1 MKTKEIRSIKL
12 DNVSAQE
19 DGDIRYIY
27 GKIPYNTK
35 SQKMYI
41 GYSNCRF
48 EKLDRNVFHKTLG
61 DKSNV
66 FANYSHD
73 QSKILGSTKS
83 NTLELEDKEDGLYIR
98 CKVPNTSWGNDT
110 WEVISRGD
118 VTTMSFEF
126 IPYDWVD
133 DQVEDTVTLRSAKL
147 EAVAFCVAEPA
158 YLETDSYASFR
169 KRNIDLEKLSEA
181 IDEGKVTEDVK
192 KLAKTLNDLIAKEE
206 ERVKEEEAKE
216 KEKQEKESEE
226 KPEKVKEEE
235 AKEEKEPEEK
245 QEKESEEKQE
255 KESEVKPEAELEE
268 IKEQPKVEEKAVE
281 KEQSEDTP
289 NNDTKTETEVDEE
302 YKKKLEQLKD
312 LERELSTVLESM

>member
-41 GYSNCRF
+41 GYSDCRF

-126 IPYDWVD
+126 IPYDWVED
-133 DQVEDTVTLRSAKL
+133 KIEDTVILRSAKL

-206 ERVKEEEAKE
+206 ERVKEEKE
-216 KEKQEKESEE
+216 KE
-226 KPEKVKEEE
+226 PKEEE
-235 AKEEKEPEEK
+235 KAKEE
-245 QEKESEEKQE
+245 
-255 KESEVKPEAELEE
+255 PEAELEE
-268 IKEQPKVEEKAVE
+268 VKEEENKEVKEQPKVEEKAVE

-302 YKKKLEQLKD
+302 YKNKLEQLKN
-312 LERELSTVLESM
+312 LEKELSAVLESM

>member
-206 ERVKEEEAKE
+206 ERVKEEAKEKEKPEEKAKEEKAKEEKAKEEKAKEEERVKEE
-216 KEKQEKESEE
+216 KEKQEKE
-226 KPEKVKEEE
+226 
-235 AKEEKEPEEK
+235 K
-245 QEKESEEKQE
+245 QEKE
-255 KESEVKPEAELEE
+255 PEAELEE

-281 KEQSEDTP
+281 KEQSADTP

-312 LERELSTVLESM
+312 LEKELSTVLESM

>member
-41 GYSNCRF
+41 GYSDCRF

-126 IPYDWVD
+126 IPYDWVED
-133 DQVEDTVTLRSAKL
+133 KIEDTVILRSAKL

-206 ERVKEEEAKE
+206 EK
-216 KEKQEKESEE
+216 
-226 KPEKVKEEE
+226 
-235 AKEEKEPEEK
+235 AKEEKEAEPKEEEK
-245 QEKESEEKQE
+245 AKEE
-255 KESEVKPEAELEE
+255 PEAELEE
-268 IKEQPKVEEKAVE
+268 VKEQPKVEEKAVE

-289 NNDTKTETEVDEE
+289 NDDTKTETEVDEE
-302 YKKKLEQLKD
+302 YKNKLEQLKN
-312 LERELSTVLESM
+312 LEKELSTVLESM

>member
-12 DNVSAQE
+12 DNVTAQE
-19 DGDIRYIY
+19 DGAIRYIY

-133 DQVEDTVTLRSAKL
+133 DEVEDTVTLRSAKL

-206 ERVKEEEAKE
+206 GRVKEEKAKE
-216 KEKQEKESEE
+216 
-226 KPEKVKEEE
+226 
-235 AKEEKEPEEK
+235 
-245 QEKESEEKQE
+245 
-255 KESEVKPEAELEE
+255 EVKPEEAEPKEPANKEE
-268 IKEQPKVEEKAVE
+268 LNKEQPKVEEKAVE
-281 KEQSEDTP
+281 KEQSADTP

-302 YKKKLEQLKD
+302 YKNKLEQLKN
-312 LERELSTVLESM
+312 LEKELSTVLESM

>member
-12 DNVSAQE
+12 ENVTAHE

-41 GYSNCRF
+41 GYSDCRF

-133 DQVEDTVTLRSAKL
+133 DEVEDTVTLRSAKL

-192 KLAKTLNDLIAKEE
+192 KLAKTLNELIAKEE
-206 ERVKEEEAKE
+206 ERVKEEEKKE
-216 KEKQEKESEE
+216 EVKEPANKEEPKE
-226 KPEKVKEEE
+226 TKKEEE
-235 AKEEKEPEEK
+235 LNRE
-245 QEKESEEKQE
+245 
-255 KESEVKPEAELEE
+255 
-268 IKEQPKVEEKAVE
+268 KEQPKVEEKAVE
-281 KEQSEDTP
+281 KEQSADTP

-302 YKKKLEQLKD
+302 YKNKLEQLKD
-312 LERELSTVLESM
+312 LEKELSAVLESM

>member
-216 KEKQEKESEE
+216 EKT
-226 KPEKVKEEE
+226 
-235 AKEEKEPEEK
+235 KEEKEQPEEK
-245 QEKESEEKQE
+245 QEKEEAKE
-255 KESEVKPEAELEE
+255 KEKEPDNKE
-268 IKEQPKVEEKAVE
+268 EQPEVEEKAVE
-281 KEQSEDTP
+281 KEQSADTP
-289 NNDTKTETEVDEE
+289 NKDTKTETEVDEE
-302 YKKKLEQLKD
+302 YKNKLEQLKD
-312 LERELSTVLESM
+312 LEKELSAVLESM

>member
-41 GYSNCRF
+41 GYSDCRF

-126 IPYDWVD
+126 IPYDWVED
-133 DQVEDTVTLRSAKL
+133 KIEDTVILRSAKL

-206 ERVKEEEAKE
+206 ERVKEEKEAE
-216 KEKQEKESEE
+216 
-226 KPEKVKEEE
+226 PKEEE
-235 AKEEKEPEEK
+235 NKEE
-245 QEKESEEKQE
+245 
-255 KESEVKPEAELEE
+255 PEAELEE
-268 IKEQPKVEEKAVE
+268 IKEEKEENKEVKEQPKVEEKAVE

-302 YKKKLEQLKD
+302 YKNKLEQLKN
-312 LERELSTVLESM
+312 LEKELSTVLESM

>member
-12 DNVSAQE
+12 DNVSAHE
-19 DGDIRYIY
+19 DSGTRYIY

-41 GYSNCRF
+41 GYSDCRF

-66 FANYSHD
+66 FANFSHD
-73 QSKILGSTKS
+73 PNKILGSTKS

-133 DQVEDTVTLRSAKL
+133 DVAEDTVILRSAKL
-147 EAVAFCVAEPA
+147 EAVAFCVPEPA

-206 ERVKEEEAKE
+206 ERVKEEEK
-216 KEKQEKESEE
+216 
-226 KPEKVKEEE
+226 KEEV
-235 AKEEKEPEEK
+235 KEPEN
-245 QEKESEEKQE
+245 KEELNKEE
-255 KESEVKPEAELEE
+255 
-268 IKEQPKVEEKAVE
+268 EQPKVEEKAVE
-281 KEQSEDTP
+281 KEQSADTP

-302 YKKKLEQLKD
+302 YKNKLEQLKD
-312 LERELSTVLESM
+312 LEKELSTVLESM

>member
-1 MKTKEIRSIKL
+1 MKAKEIRSIKL
-12 DNVSAQE
+12 ENVSAQE
-19 DGDIRYIY
+19 EGEARYIY

-41 GYSNCRF
+41 GYSDCRF

-133 DQVEDTVTLRSAKL
+133 DKIEDTVTLRSAKL

-206 ERVKEEEAKE
+206 
-216 KEKQEKESEE
+216 
-226 KPEKVKEEE
+226 P
-235 AKEEKEPEEK
+235 AKEEKEAEP
-245 QEKESEEKQE
+245 
-255 KESEVKPEAELEE
+255 EVKPENKEE
-268 IKEQPKVEEKAVE
+268 KEQPKVEEKAVE

-302 YKKKLEQLKD
+302 YKNKLEQLKN
-312 LERELSTVLESM
+312 LEKELSAVLESM

>member
-206 ERVKEEEAKE
+206 ERVKEEKEKQE
-216 KEKQEKESEE
+216 KEKQEKE
-226 KPEKVKEEE
+226 
-235 AKEEKEPEEK
+235 
-245 QEKESEEKQE
+245 
-255 KESEVKPEAELEE
+255 PEAELEE

-281 KEQSEDTP
+281 KEQSADTP

-312 LERELSTVLESM
+312 LEKELSTVLESM

>member
-133 DQVEDTVTLRSAKL
+133 DEVEDTVTLRSAKL

-206 ERVKEEEAKE
+206 ERVKEEKAKE
-216 KEKQEKESEE
+216 EKEPDNKEEQPKVEE
-226 KPEKVKEEE
+226 K
-235 AKEEKEPEEK
+235 AKEEKEPEEE
-245 QEKESEEKQE
+245 QN
-255 KESEVKPEAELEE
+255 
-268 IKEQPKVEEKAVE
+268 KEQPKVEEKAVE

-289 NNDTKTETEVDEE
+289 NKDTKTETEVDEE
-302 YKKKLEQLKD
+302 YKNKLEQLKD
-312 LERELSTVLESM
+312 LEKELSAVLESM

>member
-12 DNVSAQE
+12 ENVSAQE
-19 DGDIRYIY
+19 EGAERYIY

-41 GYSNCRF
+41 GYSDCRF

-133 DQVEDTVTLRSAKL
+133 DKIEDTVTLRSAKL

-206 ERVKEEEAKE
+206 ERVKEEEKKE
-216 KEKQEKESEE
+216 EKESE
-226 KPEKVKEEE
+226 
-235 AKEEKEPEEK
+235 
-245 QEKESEEKQE
+245 
-255 KESEVKPEAELEE
+255 AELENKE
-268 IKEQPKVEEKAVE
+268 VKEQPKVEEKAVE
-281 KEQSEDTP
+281 KEQSADTP

-302 YKKKLEQLKD
+302 YKNKLEQLKN
-312 LERELSTVLESM
+312 LEKELSAVLESM

>member
-216 KEKQEKESEE
+216 EKAKEEKETEEKAKEEKEKQEKET
-226 KPEKVKEEE
+226 
-235 AKEEKEPEEK
+235 
-245 QEKESEEKQE
+245 
-255 KESEVKPEAELEE
+255 EVKPEAELEE

-289 NNDTKTETEVDEE
+289 NNDTKTETEVDED
-302 YKKKLEQLKD
+302 YKNKLEQLKD
-312 LERELSTVLESM
+312 LEKELSTVLESM

>member
-12 DNVSAQE
+12 ENVTAHE

-41 GYSNCRF
+41 GYSDCRF

-126 IPYDWVD
+126 IPYDWVED
-133 DQVEDTVTLRSAKL
+133 RIEDTVTLRSAKL

-206 ERVKEEEAKE
+206 ERVKEEEKKE
-216 KEKQEKESEE
+216 E
-226 KPEKVKEEE
+226 VKEEQSKE
-235 AKEEKEPEEK
+235 TKKEE
-245 QEKESEEKQE
+245 
-255 KESEVKPEAELEE
+255 ELNRE
-268 IKEQPKVEEKAVE
+268 KEQPKVEEKAVE
-281 KEQSEDTP
+281 KEQSADTP

-302 YKKKLEQLKD
+302 YKNKLEQLKN
-312 LERELSTVLESM
+312 LEKELSAVLESM

>member
-1 MKTKEIRSIKL
+1 
-12 DNVSAQE
+12 
-19 DGDIRYIY
+19 
-27 GKIPYNTK
+27 
-35 SQKMYI
+35 MYI
-41 GYSNCRF
+41 GYSDCRF

-133 DQVEDTVTLRSAKL
+133 DKIEDTVTLRSAKL
-147 EAVAFCVAEPA
+147 EAVAFCVTEPA

-192 KLAKTLNDLIAKEE
+192 KLAKTLNDLIAKE
-206 ERVKEEEAKE
+206 RV
-216 KEKQEKESEE
+216 
-226 KPEKVKEEE
+226 
-235 AKEEKEPEEK
+235 KEEKEPAN
-245 QEKESEEKQE
+245 KEAE
-255 KESEVKPEAELEE
+255 PEAELEE
-268 IKEQPKVEEKAVE
+268 IKEEEKKEVKEKKEQPKVEEKAVE

-289 NNDTKTETEVDEE
+289 NKDTKTETEVDEE
-302 YKKKLEQLKD
+302 YKNKLEQLKN
-312 LERELSTVLESM
+312 LEKELSAVLESM

>member
-12 DNVSAQE
+12 DNVTAQE

-133 DQVEDTVTLRSAKL
+133 DVAEDTVTLRSAKL

-206 ERVKEEEAKE
+206 ERVKEEEKKE
-216 KEKQEKESEE
+216 V
-226 KPEKVKEEE
+226 KPE
-235 AKEEKEPEEK
+235 EEKEQPKVEEEEK
-245 QEKESEEKQE
+245 EA
-255 KESEVKPEAELEE
+255 KPEAELEE
-268 IKEQPKVEEKAVE
+268 VKEQPKVEEKAVE
-281 KEQSEDTP
+281 KEQSDDTP

-302 YKKKLEQLKD
+302 YKKKLEQLKN
-312 LERELSTVLESM
+312 LEKELSTVLESM

>member
-12 DNVSAQE
+12 ENASAQE
-19 DGDIRYIY
+19 DSGTRYIY

-41 GYSNCRF
+41 GYSDCKF

-66 FANYSHD
+66 FANFSHD
-73 QSKILGSTKS
+73 PNKILGSTKS

-133 DQVEDTVTLRSAKL
+133 DEVEDTVILRSAKL

-206 ERVKEEEAKE
+206 ERVKEEEK
-216 KEKQEKESEE
+216 
-226 KPEKVKEEE
+226 KEEPE
-235 AKEEKEPEEK
+235 NKEEK
-245 QEKESEEKQE
+245 KE
-255 KESEVKPEAELEE
+255 PEAELEE
-268 IKEQPKVEEKAVE
+268 VKEEEKKEPDNKDKEQPKVEEKAVE

-302 YKKKLEQLKD
+302 YKNKLEQLKN
-312 LERELSTVLESM
+312 LEKELSAVLESM

>member
-133 DQVEDTVTLRSAKL
+133 DEVEDTVTLRSAKL

-216 KEKQEKESEE
+216 KEKQE
-226 KPEKVKEEE
+226 
-235 AKEEKEPEEK
+235 
-245 QEKESEEKQE
+245 
-255 KESEVKPEAELEE
+255 EVKPEAELEE
-268 IKEQPKVEEKAVE
+268 IKEQPKAKEKEKPEEKQEKEPDNKEELNKKQPKVEEKAVE

-289 NNDTKTETEVDEE
+289 NKDTKTKTEVDEE
-302 YKKKLEQLKD
+302 YKNKLEQLKD
-312 LERELSTVLESM
+312 LEKELSAVLESM

>member
-12 DNVSAQE
+12 DNVTAQE

-133 DQVEDTVTLRSAKL
+133 DEVEDTVTLRSAKL

-206 ERVKEEEAKE
+206 ERVKEEEK
-216 KEKQEKESEE
+216 
-226 KPEKVKEEE
+226 KEEE
-235 AKEEKEPEEK
+235 A
-245 QEKESEEKQE
+245 
-255 KESEVKPEAELEE
+255 KPEAELEE
-268 IKEQPKVEEKAVE
+268 VKEQLFVEEKAVE
-281 KEQSEDTP
+281 KEQSIDTP

-302 YKKKLEQLKD
+302 YKNKLEQLKN
-312 LERELSTVLESM
+312 LEKELSTVLESM

>member
-206 ERVKEEEAKE
+206 ERAKEEEAKE
-216 KEKQEKESEE
+216 KEKQEKE
-226 KPEKVKEEE
+226 
-235 AKEEKEPEEK
+235 PEEK
-245 QEKESEEKQE
+245 QEKEPKEKQE

-281 KEQSEDTP
+281 KEQSADTP

-302 YKKKLEQLKD
+302 YKKKLEQLKN
-312 LERELSTVLESM
+312 LEKELSTVLESM

>member
-206 ERVKEEEAKE
+206 ERVKEEKQEEKPKEKQEEKPEAKE
-216 KEKQEKESEE
+216 KEKQ
-226 KPEKVKEEE
+226 
-235 AKEEKEPEEK
+235 
-245 QEKESEEKQE
+245 
-255 KESEVKPEAELEE
+255 EVKPEAELEE
-268 IKEQPKVEEKAVE
+268 IKEQPKVEEKEVE
-281 KEQSEDTP
+281 KEQSADTP
-289 NNDTKTETEVDEE
+289 NKDTKTETEVDEE
-302 YKKKLEQLKD
+302 YRNKLEQLKN
-312 LERELSTVLESM
+312 LEKELSAVLESM

>member
-12 DNVSAQE
+12 DNVTAQE

-41 GYSNCRF
+41 GYSDCRF

-206 ERVKEEEAKE
+206 ERVKEEK
-216 KEKQEKESEE
+216 
-226 KPEKVKEEE
+226 
-235 AKEEKEPEEK
+235 AKEEKEE
-245 QEKESEEKQE
+245 
-255 KESEVKPEAELEE
+255 KPEAELEE
-268 IKEQPKVEEKAVE
+268 VKEEKEPSNKEELNKEQPKVEEKAVE
-281 KEQSEDTP
+281 KEQSADTP

-302 YKKKLEQLKD
+302 YKNKLEQLKN
-312 LERELSTVLESM
+312 LEKELSTVLESM

>member
-12 DNVSAQE
+12 DNVTAQE

-41 GYSNCRF
+41 GYSDCRF

-126 IPYDWVD
+126 IPYDWAED
-133 DQVEDTVTLRSAKL
+133 KIEDTVTLRSAKL

-206 ERVKEEEAKE
+206 ERVKEEEKKE
-216 KEKQEKESEE
+216 SESEE
-226 KPEKVKEEE
+226 KKEEP
-235 AKEEKEPEEK
+235 KE
-245 QEKESEEKQE
+245 
-255 KESEVKPEAELEE
+255 PEAELEE
-268 IKEQPKVEEKAVE
+268 VKEPENKEVKEQPKVEEKAVE
-281 KEQSEDTP
+281 KEQSDDTP

-312 LERELSTVLESM
+312 LEKELSAVLESM

>member
-216 KEKQEKESEE
+216 EK
-226 KPEKVKEEE
+226 
-235 AKEEKEPEEK
+235 
-245 QEKESEEKQE
+245 EKQE

-268 IKEQPKVEEKAVE
+268 IKEQPKVEEKAKEELNKEQPKVEEKAVE
-281 KEQSEDTP
+281 KEQSADTP

-312 LERELSTVLESM
+312 LEKELSTVLESM

>member
-41 GYSNCRF
+41 GYSDCRF

-126 IPYDWVD
+126 IPYDWVED
-133 DQVEDTVTLRSAKL
+133 KIEDTVILRSAKL

-206 ERVKEEEAKE
+206 ERVKEEKEAE
-216 KEKQEKESEE
+216 
-226 KPEKVKEEE
+226 PKEEE
-235 AKEEKEPEEK
+235 NKEE
-245 QEKESEEKQE
+245 
-255 KESEVKPEAELEE
+255 PEAELEE
-268 IKEQPKVEEKAVE
+268 IKEEKEENKEVKEQPKVEEKAVE

-302 YKKKLEQLKD
+302 YKNKLEQLKN
-312 LERELSTVLESM
+312 LEKELSAVLESM

>member
-216 KEKQEKESEE
+216 EK
-226 KPEKVKEEE
+226 
-235 AKEEKEPEEK
+235 
-245 QEKESEEKQE
+245 EKQE

-281 KEQSEDTP
+281 KEQSADTP

-312 LERELSTVLESM
+312 LEKELSTVLESM

>member
-48 EKLDRNVFHKTLG
+48 EELDRNVFHKTLG

-133 DQVEDTVTLRSAKL
+133 DEVEDTVTLRSAKL

-216 KEKQEKESEE
+216 
-226 KPEKVKEEE
+226 
-235 AKEEKEPEEK
+235 EKEPDN
-245 QEKESEEKQE
+245 KE
-255 KESEVKPEAELEE
+255 
-268 IKEQPKVEEKAVE
+268 EQPKVEEKAVE

-289 NNDTKTETEVDEE
+289 NKDTKTETEVDEE
-302 YKKKLEQLKD
+302 YKNKLEQLKN
-312 LERELSTVLESM
+312 LEKELSAVLESM

>member
-133 DQVEDTVTLRSAKL
+133 DEVEDTVTLRSAKL

-206 ERVKEEEAKE
+206 ERVKEEKD
-216 KEKQEKESEE
+216 
-226 KPEKVKEEE
+226 
-235 AKEEKEPEEK
+235 KEEKEPE
-245 QEKESEEKQE
+245 
-255 KESEVKPEAELEE
+255 AELEE
-268 IKEQPKVEEKAVE
+268 VKEEKEPSNKEELNKEQPKVEEKAVE
-281 KEQSEDTP
+281 KEQSADTP

-302 YKKKLEQLKD
+302 YKNKLEQLKN
-312 LERELSTVLESM
+312 LEKELSTVLESM

>member
-19 DGDIRYIY
+19 DGDVRYIY

-206 ERVKEEEAKE
+206 ERVKEEKE
-216 KEKQEKESEE
+216 
-226 KPEKVKEEE
+226 PDNKEE
-235 AKEEKEPEEK
+235 
-245 QEKESEEKQE
+245 
-255 KESEVKPEAELEE
+255 LN
-268 IKEQPKVEEKAVE
+268 KEQPEVEEKAVE
-281 KEQSEDTP
+281 KEQSADTP
-289 NNDTKTETEVDEE
+289 NNDTNTETEVDEE
-302 YKKKLEQLKD
+302 YKNKLEQLKD
-312 LERELSTVLESM
+312 LEKELSTVLESM

>member
-12 DNVSAQE
+12 ENVSAHE

-41 GYSNCRF
+41 GYSDCKF

-126 IPYDWVD
+126 IPYDWSED
-133 DQVEDTVTLRSAKL
+133 RIEDTVTLRSAKL

-192 KLAKTLNDLIAKEE
+192 KLAKTLNDLISKEE
-206 ERVKEEEAKE
+206 ERVKEEEEKKE
-216 KEKQEKESEE
+216 PESEE
-226 KPEKVKEEE
+226 K
-235 AKEEKEPEEK
+235 KEEKA
-245 QEKESEEKQE
+245 
-255 KESEVKPEAELEE
+255 KPEAELEE
-268 IKEQPKVEEKAVE
+268 VKEQPKVEEKAVE
-281 KEQSEDTP
+281 KEQSADTP

-302 YKKKLEQLKD
+302 YKNKLEQLKN
-312 LERELSTVLESM
+312 LEKELSAVLESM

>member
-19 DGDIRYIY
+19 DGDVRYIY

-216 KEKQEKESEE
+216 KEKQEKE
-226 KPEKVKEEE
+226 K
-235 AKEEKEPEEK
+235 PEEK
-245 QEKESEEKQE
+245 QEKE
-255 KESEVKPEAELEE
+255 PEAELEE
-268 IKEQPKVEEKAVE
+268 IKEQPEVEEKAVE

-289 NNDTKTETEVDEE
+289 NKDTKTETEVDEE
-302 YKKKLEQLKD
+302 YKNKLEQLKD
-312 LERELSTVLESM
+312 LEKELSAVLESM

>member
-41 GYSNCRF
+41 GYSDCRF

-133 DQVEDTVTLRSAKL
+133 DKVEDTVTLRSAKL

-206 ERVKEEEAKE
+206 ERVKEEEEQK
-216 KEKQEKESEE
+216 
-226 KPEKVKEEE
+226 EE
-235 AKEEKEPEEK
+235 AKEKAKTEA
-245 QEKESEEKQE
+245 
-255 KESEVKPEAELEE
+255 KPEAELEE
-268 IKEQPKVEEKAVE
+268 IKEEKEPSNKEVKEQPKVEEKAVE

-302 YKKKLEQLKD
+302 YKNKLEQLKN
-312 LERELSTVLESM
+312 LEKELSAVLESM

>member
-133 DQVEDTVTLRSAKL
+133 DEVEDTVTLRSAKL

-216 KEKQEKESEE
+216 KEK
-226 KPEKVKEEE
+226 
-235 AKEEKEPEEK
+235 PEEK
-245 QEKESEEKQE
+245 QEKEKPEEKQE
-255 KESEVKPEAELEE
+255 KEPEAELEE

-281 KEQSEDTP
+281 KEQSADTP
-289 NNDTKTETEVDEE
+289 NKDTKTETEVDEE
-302 YKKKLEQLKD
+302 YKNKLEQLKD
-312 LERELSTVLESM
+312 LEKELSAVLESM

>member
-41 GYSNCRF
+41 GYSNCKF

-133 DQVEDTVTLRSAKL
+133 DEVEDTVTLRSAKL

-206 ERVKEEEAKE
+206 ERAKEEEAKE
-216 KEKQEKESEE
+216 KEKQEKE
-226 KPEKVKEEE
+226 P
-235 AKEEKEPEEK
+235 
-245 QEKESEEKQE
+245 
-255 KESEVKPEAELEE
+255 EVKPEAELEE

-281 KEQSEDTP
+281 KEQSADTP
-289 NNDTKTETEVDEE
+289 NKDTKTETEVDEE
-302 YKKKLEQLKD
+302 YKNKLEQLKD
-312 LERELSTVLESM
+312 LEKELSAVLESM

>member
-192 KLAKTLNDLIAKEE
+192 KLAKTLNELIAKEE
-206 ERVKEEEAKE
+206 ERVKEEAKE
-216 KEKQEKESEE
+216 K
-226 KPEKVKEEE
+226 
-235 AKEEKEPEEK
+235 
-245 QEKESEEKQE
+245 EKQE

-281 KEQSEDTP
+281 KEQSADTP
-289 NNDTKTETEVDEE
+289 NNDTNTETEVDEE

-312 LERELSTVLESM
+312 LEKELSTVLESM

>member
-216 KEKQEKESEE
+216 KEK
-226 KPEKVKEEE
+226 
-235 AKEEKEPEEK
+235 PEEK
-245 QEKESEEKQE
+245 QEKEPDNKEE
-255 KESEVKPEAELEE
+255 LN
-268 IKEQPKVEEKAVE
+268 KEQPRVEEKAVE
-281 KEQSEDTP
+281 KEQSADTP
-289 NNDTKTETEVDEE
+289 NKDTKTETEVDEE
-302 YKKKLEQLKD
+302 YKNKLEQLKN
-312 LERELSTVLESM
+312 LEKELSAVLESM

>member
-41 GYSNCRF
+41 GYSDCRF

-126 IPYDWVD
+126 IPYDWVED
-133 DQVEDTVTLRSAKL
+133 KIEDTVILRSAKL

-206 ERVKEEEAKE
+206 ERVKEE
-216 KEKQEKESEE
+216 
-226 KPEKVKEEE
+226 KEEE
-235 AKEEKEPEEK
+235 KAKEEENKEE
-245 QEKESEEKQE
+245 
-255 KESEVKPEAELEE
+255 PEAELEE
-268 IKEQPKVEEKAVE
+268 IKEEKEENKEVKEQPKVEEKAVE

-302 YKKKLEQLKD
+302 YKNKLEQLKN
-312 LERELSTVLESM
+312 LEKELSAVLESM

>member
-41 GYSNCRF
+41 GYSDCRF

-126 IPYDWVD
+126 IPYDWAED
-133 DQVEDTVTLRSAKL
+133 KIEDTVTLRSAKL

-206 ERVKEEEAKE
+206 ERVKEEKEAK
-216 KEKQEKESEE
+216 
-226 KPEKVKEEE
+226 PENKEE
-235 AKEEKEPEEK
+235 
-245 QEKESEEKQE
+245 
-255 KESEVKPEAELEE
+255 KPEAELEE
-268 IKEQPKVEEKAVE
+268 VKEEKEPSNKEELNKNKEQPKVEEKAVE
-281 KEQSEDTP
+281 KEQSADTP

-302 YKKKLEQLKD
+302 YKNKLEQLKN
-312 LERELSTVLESM
+312 LEKELSAVLESM

>member
-206 ERVKEEEAKE
+206 ERVKEEE
-216 KEKQEKESEE
+216 
-226 KPEKVKEEE
+226 
-235 AKEEKEPEEK
+235 KEPE
-245 QEKESEEKQE
+245 
-255 KESEVKPEAELEE
+255 VKPDNKEELN
-268 IKEQPKVEEKAVE
+268 KEQPKVEEKAVE
-281 KEQSEDTP
+281 KEQSVDTP
-289 NNDTKTETEVDEE
+289 NKDTKTETEVDEE
-302 YKKKLEQLKD
+302 YKNKLEQLKD
-312 LERELSTVLESM
+312 LEKELSTVLESM

>member
-12 DNVSAQE
+12 ENVSAQE
-19 DGDIRYIY
+19 EGAIRYIY

-41 GYSNCRF
+41 GYSDCRF

-133 DQVEDTVTLRSAKL
+133 DKIEDTVTLRSAKL

-192 KLAKTLNDLIAKEE
+192 KLAKTLNDLIAKEDKE
-206 ERVKEEEAKE
+206 PEAEPENKEVKAEPENKEVKEEPENKE
-216 KEKQEKESEE
+216 
-226 KPEKVKEEE
+226 V
-235 AKEEKEPEEK
+235 
-245 QEKESEEKQE
+245 
-255 KESEVKPEAELEE
+255 
-268 IKEQPKVEEKAVE
+268 KEQPKVEEKAVE
-281 KEQSEDTP
+281 KEQSADTP
-289 NNDTKTETEVDEE
+289 NKDTKTETEVDEE

-312 LERELSTVLESM
+312 LEKELSTVLESM